1 MIQLQAK
8 APLIAKLLG
17 EQIYDSGKKYKKA
30 SFVFEVYIRNR
41 QLLYNV
47 FTKELLLLD
56 KKGVEEEFLVKN
68 WFLIPVEQKE
78 YELIDPIKNF
88 MGITHSQKSVV
99 KDYTIFTTTDCN
111 ARCSY
116 CFENGLSKIRMTDDI
131 IMQTI
136 NFIKKH
142 YDGQTVKIHWF
153 GGEPLY
159 NVKAINVVSKELL
172 DAGIRFRS
180 IMTTN
185 GYLFSEKMVEKAKNE
200 WNLENVQITLDGTEN
215 KYNQIKNYIYKT
227 TNPFAR
233 VISNIGLLLEKKI
246 IVKIRLNLSLENADD
261 LFELTRCLINNYGH
275 YRNLSIYPIP
285 LFELIKDDENRRGIF
300 EKLEMLQNLISR
312 HSLNIDYAYFKKIR
326 VNHCKADNG
335 GNSIVIFPDGNVGLC
350 EHEWESVYIGNLSSE
365 EFDQSVI
372 NEWRKYN
379 QPMDKCK
386 HCLFYADCVKLSLCN
401 TNNFCNEEL
410 VDFDKLVLRDTIR
423 KVYKKYEAEI

>member
-1 MIQLQAK
+1 MIQLQSK

-17 EQIYDSGKKYKKA
+17 EQVYDSGRKYKKA
-30 SFVFEVYIRNR
+30 SFVFEVDMQNR
-41 QLLYNV
+41 KLLYNV
-47 FTKELLLLD
+47 FTKELLLLNE
-56 KKGVEEEFLVKN
+56 KGVEGELVKN
-68 WFLIPVEQKE
+68 WFYIPVEQE
-78 YELIDPIKNF
+78 EFELIEPIKDF
-88 MGITHSQKSVV
+88 LKVTHSQKGII

-116 CFENGLSKIRMTDDI
+116 CFENGLSKIRMTDEV
-131 IMQTI
+131 IMQTT

-159 NVKAINVVSKELL
+159 NVKAINDISKELL
-172 DAGIRFRS
+172 NAGVKFRS

-185 GYLFSEKMVEKAKNE
+185 GYLLSEKMVGKAMDE
-200 WNLENVQITLDGTEN
+200 WNLENVQITLDGTES
-215 KYNQIKNYIYKT
+215 KYNKTKKYIYKT

-233 VISNIGLLLEKKI
+233 VFSNIGLLLEKKI
-246 IVKIRLNLSLENADD
+246 SVKIRLNLSLENTDD
-261 LFELTRCLINNYGH
+261 LFELTKCLIDNYGH
-275 YRNLSIYPIP
+275 YKNLSIYPIP

-300 EKLEMLQNLISR
+300 ENLERLQNLISS

-335 GNSIVIFPDGNVGLC
+335 GNSIVVFPDGNVGLC

-365 EFDQSVI
+365 EFNRTVI

-379 QPMDKCK
+379 KPIDKCK

-410 VDFDKLVLRDTIR
+410 VGFDKLVLRDTIR